1 MNQTDAY
8 SDIRPYNDS
17 EVSHK
22 IKELLADPVFDRVL
36 LNLYKDPKTI
46 TMIRHQL
53 SQVKTIE
60 QLQLGFVKGMVEM
73 IIDTT
78 TDGLTCS
85 GTERLDKNTA
95 YLFISNHRDI
105 ILDSAFFNYLNIQSG
120 MKATQ
125 IAIGDNLFVYPW
137 ITHAVKLNRSFVVKR
152 NIAVRELLKASHV
165 LSEYIR
171 KTIRDDNTSIWIA
184 QKEGRTKDGNDNTQQ
199 GLLKMLHMSNKNGF
213 LDGIT
218 ELNIIPVSISYEIEP
233 CGISKVHETLQK
245 DKEGFKKTTKDD
257 LKSMALGVKNQKGRV
272 HFSYGK
278 PIHSFLNNIDETRPT
293 NDLLQD
299 VAELIDKRI
308 HCNFKLWPNNYLAF
322 DLLNNSNTYSDQYS
336 EIDKSRFEGL
346 IKEAIDCI
354 GDHEGEVRE
363 RFLKLYATPV
373 INANK
378 YDS

>member
-1 MNQTDAY
+1 MNQADLY

-17 EVSHK
+17 EVNFK

-36 LNLYKDPKTI
+36 LNLYKDAETVKI
-46 TMIRHQL
+46 IRHQL
-53 SQVKTIE
+53 SKVQTIE
-60 QLQLGFVKGMVEM
+60 QLQLGFVRGMVEM

-85 GTERLDKNTA
+85 GIERLDKNTA

-105 ILDSAFFNYLNIQSG
+105 ILDSAFLNYLNIKNG

-152 NIAVRELLKASHV
+152 NIAVRELLKASQV

-171 KTIRDDNTSIWIA
+171 KTITQDNTSIWIA

-199 GLLKMLHMSNKNGF
+199 GLLKMLHMSNRNGF

-233 CGISKVHETLQK
+233 CGISKVYETIQK
-245 DKEGFKKTTKDD
+245 EKDAFQKTTKDD

-272 HFSYGK
+272 HFSFGK
-278 PIHSFLNNIDETRPT
+278 PIHTFLDGIDEARPT

-308 HCNFKLWPNNYLAF
+308 HCNFKLWPNNYVAF
-322 DLLNNSNTYSDQYS
+322 DLLTCSNKYSEQYS
-336 EIDKSRFEGL
+336 ETDKSRFEGL
-346 IKEAIDCI
+346 IKEAIACI
-354 GDHEGEVRE
+354 GDHNGEVRE
-363 RFLKLYATPV
+363 RFIKLYATPV
-373 INANK
+373 TNANK
-378 YDS
+378 YDL